1 MDTLRGD
8 YMGKLTILDNPIKS
22 SETVTKAQEDALSA
36 EEMAQSKKI
45 KELYEK
51 QAESVRNQAAVLAQ
65 NQQAAT
71 DLAVSQLEQRKTQLK
86 EDFKKEQS
94 AAYTDYQKQINPYGA
109 NAEVMADNGL
119 TNSGYSESSKVRMY
133 NEYQR
138 RFAMNKSTLDAA
150 IANFD
155 NAIAE
160 AKLQNSSVLAQMA
173 SDAFEQEVALLER
186 AELYAVEQQGAS
198 VGNVGNVGSGETSA
212 PSGYS
217 ATGEQQMYMRSDGTL
232 ASAVIYVN
240 SAGERIYYNEETG
253 QWVKDK
259 GSLPQPAPSETPVPN
274 TRNSNSA
281 LSYKKVQMTK

>member
-8 YMGKLTILDNPIKS
+8 YMAKTTILEGPVKS
-22 SETVTKAQEDALSA
+22 NETVTKAQEDALSA
-36 EEMAQSKKI
+36 EEIAKNKKVSD
-45 KELYEK
+45 LYRE
-51 QAESVRNQAAVLAQ
+51 QAAAVQNQAAVLAQ

-86 EDFKKEQS
+86 EDYKKEQS

-133 NEYQR
+133 NEYQQR
-138 RFAMNKSTLDAA
+138 VAMNKSTLDAA

-155 NAIAE
+155 TAIAE

-173 SDAFEQEVALLER
+173 FDAFEQEVALLKS
-186 AELYAVEQQGAS
+186 ADLYEMKGPEATVPDE
-198 VGNVGNVGSGETSA
+198 VGGISPPE
-212 PSGYS
+212 GYS
-217 ATGEQQMYMRSDGTL
+217 ATGEQQMYMKSDGTL

-240 SAGERIYYNEETG
+240 SAGERMFYNEETG
-253 QWVKDK
+253 QWVKDR
-259 GSLPQPAPSETPVPN
+259 GSPPEPAPSKTPVPN

>member
-1 MDTLRGD
+1 
-8 YMGKLTILDNPIKS
+8 MGKKAIVDALLKKN
-22 SETVTKAQEDALSA
+22 ETVEEAQEQAISG
-36 EEMAQSKKI
+36 EKTAQSKKMSD
-45 KELYEK
+45 LYRE
-51 QAESVRNQAAVLAQ
+51 QAAAIQNQAAVLAQ

-71 DLAVSQLEQRKTQLK
+71 DLAVSQIEQKKAELK
-86 EDFKKEQS
+86 ESYKKEQS
-94 AAYTDYQKQINPYGA
+94 AAYTDYQKQINPYGVNTEA
-109 NAEVMADNGL
+109 MADNGL
-119 TNSGYSESSKVRMY
+119 LNSGYSESSKVRMY

-138 RFAMNKSTLDAA
+138 RAAMNKSTLDAA

-155 NAIAE
+155 TAIAE

-173 SDAFEQEVALLER
+173 FDAFEQEVALLEQ
-186 AELYAVEQQGAS
+186 AELYAVKQQGAS
-198 VGNVGNVGSGETSA
+198 ASSVGNVGSGGVTA

-253 QWVKDK
+253 QWVKDR
-259 GSLPQPAPSETPVPN
+259 GNLPTPASSETPVPN

>member
-8 YMGKLTILDNPIKS
+8 YMAKTTILESPVKS
-22 SETVTKAQEDALSA
+22 NETVTKAQEDALSA
-36 EEMAQSKKI
+36 EELAQSKRA
-45 KELYEK
+45 KEL
-51 QAESVRNQAAVLAQ
+51 AENVRNQAAVLAQ

-71 DLAVSQLEQRKTQLK
+71 DLAIGQLEQRKTQLK

-138 RFAMNKSTLDAA
+138 RVAMNKSTLDAA

-155 NAIAE
+155 TAIAE

-173 SDAFEQEVALLER
+173 FDAFEQEVALLEQADLYEMKGTAVTVP
-186 AELYAVEQQGAS
+186 AE
-198 VGNVGNVGSGETSA
+198 VGGISA
-212 PSGYS
+212 PEGYS
-217 ATGEQQMYMRSDGTL
+217 ATGEQQMYMKSDGTL

-240 SAGERIYYNEETG
+240 SAGERMFYNEETG
-253 QWVKDK
+253 QWVKDR
-259 GSLPQPAPSETPVPN
+259 GSSSPLEANPMPVGGA
-274 TRNSNSA
+274 T
-281 LSYKKVQMTK
+281 KKVQMTK

>member
-36 EEMAQSKKI
+36 EEMAQNKKI

-71 DLAVSQLEQRKTQLK
+71 DLAISQIEQRKSELK

-109 NAEVMADNGL
+109 NAEVMVDNGL

-173 SDAFEQEVALLER
+173 FDAFEQEVALLKSADLYEVKGTAATVP
-186 AELYAVEQQGAS
+186 AE
-198 VGNVGNVGSGETSA
+198 VGGISA
-212 PSGYS
+212 PEGYS
-217 ATGEQQMYMRSDGTL
+217 ATGEQQMYMKSDGTL

-259 GSLPQPAPSETPVPN
+259 GSLPMSAPSETPVPN

>member
-1 MDTLRGD
+1 MAKT
-8 YMGKLTILDNPIKS
+8 TILEGPVKS
-22 SETVTKAQEDALSA
+22 NETVTKAQEDALSA
-36 EEMAQSKKI
+36 EELAQSKRA
-45 KELYEK
+45 KEL
-51 QAESVRNQAAVLAQ
+51 AENVRNQAAVLAQ

-86 EDFKKEQS
+86 EDHKKEQS

-138 RFAMNKSTLDAA
+138 RAAMNKSTLDAA

-155 NAIAE
+155 TAIAE

-173 SDAFEQEVALLER
+173 FDAFEQEVALLKSADLYEVKGTAATVP
-186 AELYAVEQQGAS
+186 AE
-198 VGNVGNVGSGETSA
+198 VGGIFA
-212 PSGYS
+212 PEGYS
-217 ATGEQQMYMRSDGTL
+217 ATGEQQMYMKSDGTL

-240 SAGERIYYNEETG
+240 SAGERMFYNEETG
-253 QWVKDK
+253 QWVKDR
-259 GSLPQPAPSETPVPN
+259 GSSPAPAPSKTPVPN

-281 LSYKKVQMTK
+281 LSYEKVQMTK